1 PRHPTW
7 WHVRD
12 YGLFAANPFGVHHFE
27 RKEAGTGDLTIKK
40 GGNLKWAYR
49 FYFHQGD
56 TTTGQ
61 VGHRYE
67 LFSKE

>member
-1 PRHPTW
+1 TW

-40 GGNLKWAYR
+40 GENLKWAYR